1 MFFRMGR
8 NGCSA
13 GNIDRSLS
21 SYENQRNMMTIS
33 DKAAERGNPSFV
45 WRAGQERRLRL
56 AIEHAPMQGRRVL
69 EFGCGLGV
77 YMQAMR
83 RYTPHVFGF
92 DIEEERLHAARRA
105 GVVDTAGAVGERLP
119 YADAS
124 FDVVFSN
131 DVLEHVSDDKACT
144 QEILRVLRPG
154 GRAVIYVPN
163 RLYMFETHGMYWRG
177 RYFFGNKPF
186 VNWLPDRWRNQ
197 LAPHVRAYRAHE
209 LRALF
214 AGPSARIVALTQ
226 ISGGFDNIIR
236 RLGPAGRV
244 VRAVMQGLDATPLRA
259 FALEHLIVVERT

>member
-1 MFFRMGR
+1 
-8 NGCSA
+8 
-13 GNIDRSLS
+13 
-21 SYENQRNMMTIS
+21 MTMIS

-56 AIEHAPMQGRRVL
+56 AMAHAPLADRQVL

-83 RYTPHVFGF
+83 RCGAHVFGF
-92 DIEEERLHAARRA
+92 DVEVERLQAARRA
-105 GVVDTAGAVGERLP
+105 GVDETAAAVGERLP

-131 DVLEHVSDDKACT
+131 DVLEHVTDDAACAR
-144 QEILRVLRPG
+144 EIMRVLRPG

-163 RLYMFETHGMYWRG
+163 RLYLFETHGVYWRG
-177 RYFFGNKPF
+177 RYYFGNKPF
-186 VNWLPDRWRNQ
+186 VNWLPDRWRNA
-197 LAPHVRAYRAHE
+197 LAPHVRAYRARE

-214 AGPSARIVALTQ
+214 AQPGARIVALTQ
-226 ISGGFDNIIR
+226 ISGGFDNIIY

-244 VRAVMQGLDATPLRA
+244 LRAVMQGLDATPLRA
-259 FALEHLIVVERT
+259 FALEHLIVVERDADGR